1 MTRLKIRNEIRFILN
16 GEDVALTDVA
26 PDETLL
32 DLLRLDALAARH
44 QGRLRRGRLRRLH
57 RAGRPARRRRAGL

>member
-1 MTRLKIRNEIRFILN
+1 MSKLKVRDEIRFILN
-16 GEDVALTDVA
+16 GETVALTDVA

-32 DLLRLDALAARH
+32 DYLRLQPFAARH

-57 RAGRPARRRRAGL
+57 RAGRPALERQADL